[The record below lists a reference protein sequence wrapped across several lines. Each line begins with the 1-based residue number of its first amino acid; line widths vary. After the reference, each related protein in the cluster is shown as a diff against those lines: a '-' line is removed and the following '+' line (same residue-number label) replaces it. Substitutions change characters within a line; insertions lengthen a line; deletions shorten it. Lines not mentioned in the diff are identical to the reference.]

1 MIRRAAG
8 AFAFLFFAGTLARAA
23 NVGPG
28 EVEEAAGVAR
38 RAAVDLLRRPPGRLF
53 SETLDLDG
61 ILLHRLGVQASS
73 RLTERQRE
81 RLRGAVAEMF
91 SRALAPPRNASGE
104 IAWSAARP
112 AGGGVDV
119 FFGLRYGEQS
129 LKTRWAMRRAGAG
142 WRVADIVLV
151 DPGVSLA
158 KTAEAALE
166 LRSVQRGGRGGE
178 AWSSAMPRAG
188 AIVVLALV
196 VLAVGARISRRRR
209 PLLYWTAAA
218 PAALLA
224 IDGALAVHRAL
235 SEPYVVRAEPSSE
248 LWRRWE
254 QLALS
259 AQREGRA
266 EQAREHWASAISAG
280 GPAGPIAY
288 EIGLEARRRGDAE
301 RARAEFLRALS
312 GPDPAPGA
320 AKELASMEVAD
331 GRFAEAG
338 TLLARY
344 VQLAGPDPDTLALLA
359 VVQTNL
365 GQRVDA
371 LRTVREAG
379 ALLGG
384 EGWREGELEAQ
395 LSARAG
401 DAAGCVAALRRLE
414 EKGRIDRSRLRSDP
428 AYLPI
433 ATDPVWVAYLNE
445 KPKT

>member
-1 MIRRAAG
+1 MIHRAAG
-8 AFAFLFFAGTLARAA
+8 AFAFLFFAGALVRAA
-23 NVGPG
+23 NVGPA

-53 SETLDLDG
+53 SETLDVDG
-61 ILLHRLGVQASS
+61 ILLHRLGAQASS

-91 SRALAPPRNASGE
+91 SRTLAPPRTTSGE

-112 AGGGVDV
+112 AGAGVDV
-119 FFGLRYGEQS
+119 FLGLRYGERS
-129 LKTRWAMRRAGAG
+129 LKTRWAMRRAGTS
-142 WRVADIVLV
+142 WRVADIALV

-166 LRSVQRGGRGGE
+166 LRSVQKGARGGE

-196 VLAVGARISRRRR
+196 VLAVATRIPRRRR

-218 PAALLA
+218 PATLLA

-254 QLALS
+254 ELARS
-259 AQREGRA
+259 AEREGRA
-266 EQAREHWASAISAG
+266 ELAREHWARALSAG
-280 GPAGPIAY
+280 GPAGPITY
-288 EIGLEARRRGDAE
+288 EIGLEARRRGDVE

-312 GPDPAPGA
+312 GPEPAPGA
-320 AKELASMEVAD
+320 AKELASMEVAA
-331 GRFAEAG
+331 GRFAEAEA
-338 TLLARY
+338 LLARY
-344 VQLAGPDPDTLALLA
+344 FQLAGPDPDTLALFA

-365 GQRVDA
+365 GHRADA
-371 LRTVREAG
+371 LRAIREAS

-395 LSARAG
+395 LLAHAG

-414 EKGRIDRSRLRSDP
+414 EKGGIDRSRLRADP

-433 ATDPVWVAYLNE
+433 ATDPLWVAYLNE
-445 KPKT
+445 RPKR